1 MRLRSRFMFGRK
13 RDTAQTQPAEGTAA
27 EHDPQAPKGRPTPSR
42 KEAESARKSSI
53 RTPKNTKEGKQAARE
68 RDREERA
75 RTRAGMMAGDER
87 YMPARDR
94 GPARKFVRD
103 YVDSRFTLAEFF
115 IFVAIGVIL
124 LGFINNP
131 ALQWYIS
138 MGFFL
143 FTTLIVLDL
152 VIMLFQMNRRARAE
166 FPDKAER
173 KGITLYAA
181 LRVLQF
187 RRLRLPPPRVNRRGL
202 PIEPKTKK

>member
-1 MRLRSRFMFGRK
+1 MFGRK
-13 RDTAQTQPAEGTAA
+13 RDTAQTQPAEVAPA

-53 RTPKNTKEGKQAARE
+53 RTPKNTKEGKKAARE
-68 RDREERA
+68 REREDRA
-75 RTRAGMMAGDER
+75 RTRAGMLAGDER

-115 IFVAIGVIL
+115 IFIAIGVIL

-152 VIMLFQMNRRARAE
+152 VIMLIQMNRRASRE

-202 PIEPKTKK
+202 PIEPKTK

>member
-1 MRLRSRFMFGRK
+1 MFGRK
-13 RDTAQTQPAEGTAA
+13 RETAQTEVLDTAA
-27 EHDPQAPKGRPTPSR
+27 GEHNPQAPKGRPTPSR

-53 RTPKNTKEGKQAARE
+53 RTPKNTKEGKKAARE

-75 RTRAGMMAGDER
+75 RKRAGMLAGDER

-94 GPARKFVRD
+94 GPVRKFVRD
-103 YVDSRFTLAEFF
+103 YVDSRFTLAEYF
-115 IFVAIGVIL
+115 IFVAIGVIA

-138 MGFFL
+138 MGFFI

-152 VIMLFQMNRRARAE
+152 LIMLIQMNRSAAKE

-181 LRVLQF
+181 LRTLQF
-187 RRLRLPPPRVNRRGL
+187 RRLRLPPPRVTRRGL
-202 PIEPKTKK
+202 PVTPKTK